1 MEVKGRMKT
10 WGVGLGLMAM
20 VLVAF
25 SALGQEASALIAQAD
40 TAFDRWTGTFEFA
53 AYETSLEEA
62 IPLWEAALALLDEG
76 DDLTRSHVLNR
87 LAQAYFELGEAYLF
101 DPAEREAAYA
111 AGRDHALMSLR
122 LDPRFDEI
130 EAQDGFRAAL
140 RSATDV
146 AAIFWYGNALGKWL
160 DYNQL
165 IAVFGGVLDVLAS
178 YERAIELDE
187 TYFGGAPQ
195 RSLAALIA
203 QAHFVIGKSPAD
215 SVPHYERA
223 MEIDPA
229 YLESYVNYAEHYAGP
244 MKERAL
250 YDDLLQT
257 LDDLSSDSEIVAA
270 WPFYNYLAIRRA
282 RTLSTE

>member
-10 WGVGLGLMAM
+10 FGVGLGLMM
-20 VLVAF
+20 LVLVAF
-25 SALGQEASALIAQAD
+25 GSLGQEASALIAQAD
-40 TAFDRWTGTFEFA
+40 AAFDRWVGAFEFA
-53 AYETSLEEA
+53 AYEASLGEAISLWEEA
-62 IPLWEAALALLDEG
+62 LGLLDEG
-76 DDLTRSHVLNR
+76 DAPAKRHVLNR

-111 AGRDHALMSLR
+111 EGRDYALMSLR
-122 LDPRFDEI
+122 LDPSFDEI
-130 EAQDGFRAAL
+130 EADDGFRAAL

-178 YERAIELDE
+178 YERAVELDE

-215 SVPHYERA
+215 SVGHYERA

-257 LDDLSSDSEIVAA
+257 LDELSSDPEIVAA
-270 WPFYNYLAIRRA
+270 WPFYNFLAIRRA
-282 RTLSTE
+282 HSLER